1 MNDTELQV
9 DEEFLVDLDEGI
21 DLDEPQVSA
30 SGQWLAYGRS
40 RSSNSEEYCVIC
52 SATIPIGTLHRF
64 VGIAGGIDG
73 YFAHENCVSGEM
85 QIPIGE
91 PHVNGSD
98 FSEDDA
104 DSVEI
109 LDPKATAAVLRE
121 VAAPTRRKALEAE
134 PDEGQESDI
143 DLEQL
148 YRREIQRTSLI
159 SAEEEVVL
167 AKMIEVGEQMA
178 DDPWKAVYNLHQW
191 TYHETE
197 LKTRKKKEWYRFDP
211 ILAEKAHTT
220 FREAIAFYVKGRQLG
235 ECKITGF
242 DKAARDAA
250 AMPGGDTLQKNLL
263 VAKSLVKAFN
273 DRSKRNTAAKTQEL
287 VDFAFQAVSSGD
299 LNSRDNQVLSK
310 LFVWSRDEIAWPA
323 VEAYV
328 QSGKYVGAAGEDWLR
343 EGGWDPENPALGK
356 LRGREGAVVQ
366 LGWRG
371 REELTKANLRLVVS
385 IAKKYIGR
393 GMSFLDLI
401 QEGNIGLIRA
411 VEKFEYIK
419 GFKFSTYATWWIRQA
434 ITRAIADQARTI
446 RIPVHMYEQLNRLTR
461 IQRQL
466 FQELGREATDEEIA
480 TELTKVTETEVTA
493 ERVRAIK
500 KTTREPTSLDA
511 ESKSFKDLEQ
521 TSHPE
526 TFQYHGFTSETRFA
540 ERIRDFAA
548 VRPDEAIFTGMRS
561 ETVYGMVGSLS
572 EREQHVL
579 KLRFGLH
586 DGRQRTLDEVGAEFN
601 VTRERIRQI
610 EAKALRKLRHPS
622 RSRKARGFLDDAHGD
637 FLSYSRSSIHSN
649 LIGASKV
656 FRASANAVNEDTT
669 ELRRAPAEGF
679 NDDVL
684 EEVGKY
690 DNKLDYEVSQP
701 PPIEYHV
708 VRDGQVQAVNCSHLT
723 QREKTA
729 IEYGRIPLHW
739 FQSRYQAH
747 GEKWSEDLNE
757 EVRKL
762 YAEGASIAR
771 IVLFTG
777 RSPGSIS
784 MKLSSLG
791 LPLTAQHEVELDEL
805 FRDAVNQA
813 KSALEDF

>member
-1 MNDTELQV
+1 MTAKKSALVTKPAAPVAAKTPTKPATKPTTKPTTKPAPKSPVKAVAKPAPAKSAKTAAKPAAKPAATPPAKKASLATPAKKAAAPKPAVKPAPKPAPKPVSIKAKKVAAPKAAASRPAAKSSTKPAVKPAGKTPAKSSAKSSAKSPAKAGKDGAAKTASAPKAPASKPAGKQAGKPVATKLALPAKGAKAGKGAPAEV
-9 DEEFLVDLDEGI
+9 D
-21 DLDEPQVSA
+21 PTA
-30 SGQWLAYGRS
+30 KLA
-40 RSSNSEEYCVIC
+40 
-52 SATIPIGTLHRF
+52 
-64 VGIAGGIDG
+64 GIAEPGAGDLAEIEADG
-73 YFAHENCVSGEM
+73 
-85 QIPIGE
+85 
-91 PHVNGSD
+91 
-98 FSEDDA
+98 
-104 DSVEI
+104 VEI
-109 LDPKATAAVLRE
+109 LDPEAAAAALLE
-121 VAAPTRRKALEAE
+121 VAAPEVAKAAEAVVE
-134 PDEGQESDI
+134 TVTESTGI
-143 DLEQL
+143 DDPVRMYLK
-148 YRREIQRTSLI
+148 EIGRVGLLT
-159 SAEEEVVL
+159 AEEEVVL
-167 AKMIEVGEQMA
+167 AKMIELGEQMA
-178 DDPWKAVYNLHQW
+178 DEPWKAVYNLHQW

-211 ILAEKAHTT
+211 VLAEKAHAT
-220 FREAIAFYVKGRQLG
+220 FREAIAFYVKGRKLG

-273 DRSKRNTAAKTQEL
+273 DPSKRNTAAKTQEL

-323 VEAYV
+323 SEAYV

-493 ERVRAIK
+493 ERVREMRKVSQEPVSLETPIGEEEDSHLGDFIEDKAAK
-500 KTTREPTSLDA
+500 K
-511 ESKSFKDLEQ
+511 
-521 TSHPE
+521 
-526 TFQYHGFTSETRFA
+526 
-540 ERIRDFAA
+540 
-548 VRPDEAIFTGMRS
+548 PDEAANSQLLS
-561 ETVYGMVGSLS
+561 EQIVATLESLS
-572 EREQHVL
+572 AREQRVL
-579 KLRFGLH
+579 RLRFGLE
-586 DGRQRTLDEVGAEFN
+586 DGRQRTLEEVGAEFN

-622 RSRKARGFLDDAHGD
+622 RSRK
-637 FLSYSRSSIHSN
+637 
-649 LIGASKV
+649 
-656 FRASANAVNEDTT
+656 
-669 ELRRAPAEGF
+669 LR
-679 NDDVL
+679 DYL
-684 EEVGKY
+684 E
-690 DNKLDYEVSQP
+690 
-701 PPIEYHV
+701 
-708 VRDGQVQAVNCSHLT
+708 
-723 QREKTA
+723 
-729 IEYGRIPLHW
+729 
-739 FQSRYQAH
+739 
-747 GEKWSEDLNE
+747 
-757 EVRKL
+757 
-762 YAEGASIAR
+762 
-771 IVLFTG
+771 
-777 RSPGSIS
+777 
-784 MKLSSLG
+784 
-791 LPLTAQHEVELDEL
+791 
-805 FRDAVNQA
+805 
-813 KSALEDF
+813 

>member
-1 MNDTELQV
+1 MTAKKSAPVTKPAVPLAAKTPTKPATKPAPKSPVKAAAKPAPAKSAKTAAKPAVKPAATPPAKKASLATPAKKAAATKPAVKPAPKPAPKSVAIKAKKVPAPKAVAAKPVAAKRAAAKPARKPAAKSVTKPAVKPATKTLAKSSAKSPAKAGKAGAAKSTAAPKAPASKPAGKQAAKPAGKQAAKPVVAKLALPAKGAKAGKGAPAEV
-9 DEEFLVDLDEGI
+9 D
-21 DLDEPQVSA
+21 PTA
-30 SGQWLAYGRS
+30 KLA
-40 RSSNSEEYCVIC
+40 
-52 SATIPIGTLHRF
+52 
-64 VGIAGGIDG
+64 GIAEPGAGDLAEIEADG
-73 YFAHENCVSGEM
+73 
-85 QIPIGE
+85 
-91 PHVNGSD
+91 
-98 FSEDDA
+98 
-104 DSVEI
+104 VEI
-109 LDPKATAAVLRE
+109 LDPEAAAAALIE
-121 VAAPTRRKALEAE
+121 VAAPEVAKAAEAVVE
-134 PDEGQESDI
+134 TVTESTGI
-143 DLEQL
+143 DDPVRMYLK
-148 YRREIQRTSLI
+148 EIGRVGLLT
-159 SAEEEVVL
+159 AEEEVVL
-167 AKMIEVGEQMA
+167 AKMIELGEQMA
-178 DDPWKAVYNLHQW
+178 DEPWKAVYNLHQW

-211 ILAEKAHTT
+211 ILAEKAHAT
-220 FREAIAFYVKGRQLG
+220 FREAIAFYVKGRKLG

-273 DRSKRNTAAKTQEL
+273 DPSKRNTAAKTQEL

-323 VEAYV
+323 SEAYV

-493 ERVRAIK
+493 ERVREMRKVSQEPVSLETPIGEEEDSHLGDFIEDKSAK
-500 KTTREPTSLDA
+500 K
-511 ESKSFKDLEQ
+511 
-521 TSHPE
+521 
-526 TFQYHGFTSETRFA
+526 
-540 ERIRDFAA
+540 
-548 VRPDEAIFTGMRS
+548 PDEAANSQLLS
-561 ETVYGMVGSLS
+561 EQIVATLESLS
-572 EREQHVL
+572 AREQRVL
-579 KLRFGLH
+579 RLRFGLE
-586 DGRQRTLDEVGAEFN
+586 DGRQRTLEEVGAEFN

-622 RSRKARGFLDDAHGD
+622 RSRK
-637 FLSYSRSSIHSN
+637 
-649 LIGASKV
+649 
-656 FRASANAVNEDTT
+656 
-669 ELRRAPAEGF
+669 LR
-679 NDDVL
+679 DYL
-684 EEVGKY
+684 E
-690 DNKLDYEVSQP
+690 
-701 PPIEYHV
+701 
-708 VRDGQVQAVNCSHLT
+708 
-723 QREKTA
+723 
-729 IEYGRIPLHW
+729 
-739 FQSRYQAH
+739 
-747 GEKWSEDLNE
+747 
-757 EVRKL
+757 
-762 YAEGASIAR
+762 
-771 IVLFTG
+771 
-777 RSPGSIS
+777 
-784 MKLSSLG
+784 
-791 LPLTAQHEVELDEL
+791 
-805 FRDAVNQA
+805 
-813 KSALEDF
+813 